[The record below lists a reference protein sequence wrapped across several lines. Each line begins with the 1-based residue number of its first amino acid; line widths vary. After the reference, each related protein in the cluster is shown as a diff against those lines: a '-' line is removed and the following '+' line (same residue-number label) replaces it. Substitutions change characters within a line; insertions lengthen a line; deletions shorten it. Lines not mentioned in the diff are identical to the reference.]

1 MLSDEEQIKWSDKEL
16 TKLRDLRIDPVRSQ
30 SWKLTALVNHFKGG
44 GSTHQV
50 HKKGNP
56 VKASKALAIKIKNA
70 TDDSSLDWLLARN
83 KSEGVAVIDEVA
95 WPTIPEEWPHG
106 FLNNGEIL
114 RGDAAMRWS
123 TDRPQQAGDEFLLDL
138 GKEIPINK
146 IRFLQG
152 IQHQWDHPKRWH
164 MTLSNV
170 HLIIEEIEGA
180 GIIELMLE
188 EAVRLRYIG
197 VDILEPR
204 LPTDHPPADC
214 WAIDNVELGLAE

>member
-30 SWKLTALVNHFKGG
+30 RWKLTALVNHFKGG

-138 GKEIPINK
+138 GEEHDARV

-170 HLIIEEIEGA
+170 YLIIEEIEGA

-204 LPTDHPPADC
+204 LPTDLPPARC
-214 WAIDNVELGLAE
+214 WAIDNIELYLAD